1 MNLYFKE
8 IPSPI
13 GKLKLV
19 ASDEALVAVLMEK
32 ERLGRVKL
40 TKSVHSSDHRILI
53 QAEQQLKEYFD
64 GKRKIFDLPLKP
76 LGTAF
81 QIKVWH
87 ALRKIPFGVTKSY
100 GELAKTIGCPKSSR
114 AVGNANSRNPISIIV
129 PCHRVIGTNGRLTGF
144 AGGLD
149 VKEKLLRFEGK
160 DEVTARV
167 FSRKTCHCEAQ
178 PKRRRSGA
186 T

>member
-1 MNLYFKE
+1 MNLYLKE

-32 ERLGRVKL
+32 ERLGRVRL
-40 TKSVHSSDHRILI
+40 TKPLHSSDHRILVH
-53 QAEQQLKEYFD
+53 AEQQLKEYFD
-64 GKRKIFDLPLKP
+64 GKRKTFDLPLNP
-76 LGTAF
+76 VGTPF

-100 GELAKTIGCPKSSR
+100 GELAKTIGSPKSSR
-114 AVGNANSRNPISIIV
+114 AVGNANSRNPIAIIV

-149 VKEKLLRFEGK
+149 VKEKLLRLEGK
-160 DEVTARV
+160 DEILPSV
-167 FSRKTCHCEAQ
+167 
-178 PKRRRSGA
+178 RSLSLS
-186 T
+186 